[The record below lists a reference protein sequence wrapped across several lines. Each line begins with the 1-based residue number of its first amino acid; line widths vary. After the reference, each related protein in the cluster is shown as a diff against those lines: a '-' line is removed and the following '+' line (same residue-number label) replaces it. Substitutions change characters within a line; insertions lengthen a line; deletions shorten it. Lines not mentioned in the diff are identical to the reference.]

1 MGNTAVAPIGDSVKF
16 DADEDQQ
23 QNATKSA
30 RNKSNMNKQA
40 SLQTAQSQS
49 VDDINN
55 NNNNNSRTGRRTP
68 AQQSSQLQDS
78 ARNDST
84 RPRSGGRHKKQHAKP
99 KGINP
104 QCQSEIDLSLGRL
117 CINLCSLVQMRKET
131 ERDAF
136 VATVFKE
143 TQWNIKIAKI
153 IKVPN
158 YNFFFRKRHKPCV
171 MVGTVSNTTFGGMSM
186 CFDFEEWVCAL
197 F

>member
-16 DADEDQQ
+16 DADEDDQQ
-23 QNATKSA
+23 SKKGA

-55 NNNNNSRTGRRTP
+55 NNNNNRTGRRTP

-78 ARNDST
+78 ARNDSA

-158 YNFFFRKRHKPCV
+158 YNFFFRKRTVPFGIWSAHKSGDV
-171 MVGTVSNTTFGGMSM
+171 VNR
-186 CFDFEEWVCAL
+186 E
-197 F
+197 